1 LLIPSFRIKGIR
13 DENLETPAKFSESVN
28 RWSLESISCIA
39 LDTRLGVMNDST
51 QDENAKLIIR
61 VNKYYFFV
69 FFFCIQLIFFK
80 DDPRIFR
87 AIIPSGC
94 FAIALEIFSYTNIQ
108 TIAGNI

>member
-87 AIIPSGC
+87 AFIPSGC